1 MSLLGF
7 LVLIVIAAIAGAIGQ
22 AISGYSVGG
31 FLVSLVIGLVGAWL
45 GSWLATQLGLPEL
58 FTLTID
64 GQPFPVVWSIV
75 GATLL
80 SLVFGLLSRP
90 RRRVYID

>member
-7 LVLIVIAAIAGAIGQ
+7 LVLLVIAAIAGAIGQ

-31 FLVSLVIGLVGAWL
+31 FLVSLIIGLVGAWL
-45 GSWLATQLGLPEL
+45 GTWLAQQLGLPEL
-58 FTLTID
+58 LTINID
-64 GQPFPVVWSIV
+64 GEPFPVVWSIV

-80 SLVFGLLSRP
+80 SLIFGLFSRP
-90 RRRVYID
+90 RRRVYLD